1 MGVKIGIT
9 GGIGTGKSAACAM
22 FKSLRIPVYDA
33 DFNAK
38 WLMENNVELIEKIK
52 TLLGLEAYTSD
63 NKLDKAFVA
72 NQIFSSESLKERL
85 EALVHPA
92 VAIHFAEWAKNQTA
106 EYVLKEAAL
115 TYETGDDA
123 NLDAV
128 IVVDAPWPIRLDR
141 IIKRDH
147 SSSLQ
152 AEARRDAQMS
162 QLEKVAQADYVLIND
177 KSLDELEMQVKAL
190 DKQIRERFNLGQ

>member
-9 GGIGTGKSAACAM
+9 GGIGTGKSAACAV
-22 FKSLRIPVYDA
+22 FKSLGIPIYDA

-38 WLMENNVELIEKIK
+38 WLMENNKDLINKIK
-52 TLLGLEAYTSD
+52 NLLSSEAYTSE
-63 NKLDKAFVA
+63 NKLNKSFVTK
-72 NQIFSSESLKERL
+72 QIFSSDSLKEQL

-92 VAIHFAEWAKNQTA
+92 VAIHFDEWAKNQTT

-115 TYETGDDA
+115 TYETGDEV

-141 IIKRDH
+141 IIKRDQ
-147 SSSLQ
+147 STPLQ
-152 AEARRDAQMS
+152 AEARRKAQMS
-162 QLEKVAQADYVLIND
+162 QSEKVAQADYILLND
-177 KSLDELEMQVKAL
+177 KSLNELEAQVKAL
-190 DKQIRERFNLGQ
+190 DKQIREEFNLGQ

>member
-9 GGIGTGKSAACAM
+9 GGIGTGKSAACAV
-22 FKSLRIPVYDA
+22 FKSLGIPIYDA

-38 WLMENNVELIEKIK
+38 WLMENNKDLIDKIK
-52 TLLGLEAYTSD
+52 NLLSAEAYNSE
-63 NKLDKAFVA
+63 NKLNKSFVA
-72 NQIFSSESLKERL
+72 KQIFSSDSLKAQL

-92 VAIHFAEWAKNQTA
+92 VAIHFDEWAKNQTT

-115 TYETGDDA
+115 TFETGDEV

-141 IIKRDH
+141 IIKRDQ
-147 SSSLQ
+147 SSPPQ
-152 AEARRDAQMS
+152 AEARRKAQMS
-162 QLEKVAQADYVLIND
+162 QSEKVAKADYILIND
-177 KSLDELEMQVKAL
+177 KSLNELEVQVKAL
-190 DKQIRERFNLGQ
+190 DKQIREEFNLGQ

>member
-9 GGIGTGKSAACAM
+9 GGIGTGKSAACAV
-22 FKSLRIPVYDA
+22 FKSLGIPIYDA

-38 WLMENNVELIEKIK
+38 WLMENNKDLIDKIK
-52 TLLGLEAYTSD
+52 NLLSAEAYNSE
-63 NKLDKAFVA
+63 NKLNKSFVA
-72 NQIFSSESLKERL
+72 KQIFSSDSLKAQL

-92 VAIHFAEWAKNQTA
+92 VAIHFDEWAKNQTT

-115 TYETGDDA
+115 TFETGDEV

-141 IIKRDH
+141 IIKRDQ
-147 SSSLQ
+147 SSPPQ
-152 AEARRDAQMS
+152 AEARRKAQMS
-162 QLEKVAQADYVLIND
+162 QSEKVAKADYILIND
-177 KSLDELEMQVKAL
+177 KSLNELEVQVKAL
-190 DKQIRERFNLGQ
+190 DKQIREQFNLGQ

>member
-9 GGIGTGKSAACAM
+9 GGIGTGKSAACAV
-22 FKSLRIPVYDA
+22 FKSLGIPIYDA

-38 WLMENNVELIEKIK
+38 WLMENNKDLIDKIK
-52 TLLGLEAYTSD
+52 NLLSSEAYTSE
-63 NKLDKAFVA
+63 NKLNKSFVA
-72 NQIFSSESLKERL
+72 KQIFSSDSLKEQL

-92 VAIHFAEWAKNQTA
+92 VAIHFNEWAKNQTT

-115 TYETGDDA
+115 TYETGDEA

-141 IIKRDH
+141 IIKRDQ
-147 SSSLQ
+147 STPLQ
-152 AEARRDAQMS
+152 AEARRKAQMS
-162 QLEKVAQADYVLIND
+162 QSKKVTQADYILLND
-177 KSLDELEMQVKAL
+177 KSLNELEVQVKAL
-190 DKQIRERFNLGQ
+190 DKQIREEFNLGQ

>member
-9 GGIGTGKSAACAM
+9 GGIGTGKSAACAV
-22 FKSLRIPVYDA
+22 FKSLGIPIYDA

-38 WLMENNVELIEKIK
+38 WLMENNKDLINKIK
-52 TLLGLEAYTSD
+52 NLLSSEAYTSE
-63 NKLDKAFVA
+63 NKLNKSFVTK
-72 NQIFSSESLKERL
+72 QIFSSDSLKEQL

-92 VAIHFAEWAKNQTA
+92 VAIHFDEWAKNQTT

-115 TYETGDDA
+115 TYETGDEA

-141 IIKRDH
+141 IIKRDQ
-147 SSSLQ
+147 STPLQ
-152 AEARRDAQMS
+152 AEARRKAQMS
-162 QLEKVAQADYVLIND
+162 QSKKVAQADYILLND
-177 KSLDELEMQVKAL
+177 KSLNELEVQVKAL
-190 DKQIRERFNLGQ
+190 DKQIREEFNLGQ

>member
-9 GGIGTGKSAACAM
+9 GGIGTGKSAACAV
-22 FKSLRIPVYDA
+22 FKSLGIPIYDA

-38 WLMENNVELIEKIK
+38 WLMENNKDLINKIK
-52 TLLGLEAYTSD
+52 NLLSSEAYTSE
-63 NKLDKAFVA
+63 NKLNKSFVTK
-72 NQIFSSESLKERL
+72 QIFSSDSLKEQL

-92 VAIHFAEWAKNQTA
+92 VAIHFDEWAKNQTT

-115 TYETGDDA
+115 TYETGDEA

-141 IIKRDH
+141 IIKRDQ
-147 SSSLQ
+147 STPLQ
-152 AEARRDAQMS
+152 AEARRKAQMS
-162 QLEKVAQADYVLIND
+162 QSKKVAQADYILLND
-177 KSLDELEMQVKAL
+177 KSLNELEAQVKAL
-190 DKQIRERFNLGQ
+190 DKQIREEFNLGQ

>member
-9 GGIGTGKSAACAM
+9 GGIGTGKSAACAV
-22 FKSLRIPVYDA
+22 FKSLGIPIYDA

-38 WLMENNVELIEKIK
+38 WLMENNKDLIDKIK
-52 TLLGLEAYTSD
+52 NLLSSEAYTSE
-63 NKLDKAFVA
+63 NKLNKSFVA
-72 NQIFSSESLKERL
+72 KQIFSSDSLKEQL

-92 VAIHFAEWAKNQTA
+92 VAIHFDEWSKNQTT

-115 TYETGDDA
+115 TYETGDEA

-141 IIKRDH
+141 IIKRDQ
-147 SSSLQ
+147 STPLQ
-152 AEARRDAQMS
+152 AEARRKAQMS
-162 QLEKVAQADYVLIND
+162 QSKKVTQADYILLND
-177 KSLDELEMQVKAL
+177 KSLNELEAQVKSL
-190 DKQIRERFNLGQ
+190 DKQIREEFNLGQ

>member
-9 GGIGTGKSAACAM
+9 GGIGTGKSAACAV
-22 FKSLRIPVYDA
+22 FKSLGIPIYDA

-38 WLMENNVELIEKIK
+38 WLMENNKDLIDKIK
-52 TLLGLEAYTSD
+52 NLLSAEAYTSE
-63 NKLDKAFVA
+63 NKLNKSFVA
-72 NQIFSSESLKERL
+72 KQIFSSDSLKEQL

-92 VAIHFAEWAKNQTA
+92 VAIHFDEWAKNQTT

-115 TYETGDDA
+115 TYETGDEA

-141 IIKRDH
+141 IIKRDQ
-147 SSSLQ
+147 STPLQ
-152 AEARRDAQMS
+152 AEARRKAQMS
-162 QLEKVAQADYVLIND
+162 QSKKVAQADYILLNN
-177 KSLDELEMQVKAL
+177 KSLSELEAQVKAL
-190 DKQIRERFNLGQ
+190 DKQIREEFNLGQ

>member
-9 GGIGTGKSAACAM
+9 GGIGTGKSAACAV
-22 FKSLRIPVYDA
+22 FKSLGIPIYDA

-38 WLMENNVELIEKIK
+38 WLMENNKDLIDKIK
-52 TLLGLEAYTSD
+52 NLLSAEAYNSE
-63 NKLDKAFVA
+63 NKLNKSFVA
-72 NQIFSSESLKERL
+72 KQIFSSDSLKAQL

-92 VAIHFAEWAKNQTA
+92 VAIHFDEWAKNQTT

-115 TYETGDDA
+115 TFETGDEV

-141 IIKRDH
+141 IIKRDQ
-147 SSSLQ
+147 SSPPQ
-152 AEARRDAQMS
+152 AEDRRKAQMS
-162 QLEKVAQADYVLIND
+162 QSEKVAKADYILIND
-177 KSLDELEMQVKAL
+177 KSLNELEVQVKAL
-190 DKQIRERFNLGQ
+190 DKQIREQFNLGQ

>member
-9 GGIGTGKSAACAM
+9 GGIGTGKSAACAV
-22 FKSLRIPVYDA
+22 FKSLGIPIYDA

-38 WLMENNVELIEKIK
+38 WLMENNKDLINKIK
-52 TLLGLEAYTSD
+52 NLLSSEAYTSE
-63 NKLDKAFVA
+63 NKLNKSFVA
-72 NQIFSSESLKERL
+72 KQIFSSDSLKEQL

-92 VAIHFAEWAKNQTA
+92 VAIHFNEWAKNQTT

-115 TYETGDDA
+115 TYETGDEA

-141 IIKRDH
+141 IIKRDQ
-147 SSSLQ
+147 STPLQ
-152 AEARRDAQMS
+152 AEARRKAQMS
-162 QLEKVAQADYVLIND
+162 QSKKVTQADYILLND
-177 KSLDELEMQVKAL
+177 KSLNELEVQVKAL
-190 DKQIRERFNLGQ
+190 DKQIREEFNLGQ

>member
-1 MGVKIGIT
+1 MGIKIGIT

-22 FKSLRIPVYDA
+22 FKSLGIPVYDA

-38 WLMENNVELIEKIK
+38 WLMGNNADLIEKIK

-72 NQIFSSESLKERL
+72 NQIFSSESLKEQL

-147 SSSLQ
+147 SSPLQ
-152 AEARRDAQMS
+152 AEARRDAQMI
-162 QLEKVAQADYVLIND
+162 QLEKVSQADYLLTND
-177 KSLDELEMQVKAL
+177 KSLDELEVQVKAL
-190 DKQIRERFNLGQ
+190 DKQIREQFNLGQ

>member
-9 GGIGTGKSAACAM
+9 GGIGTGKSAACAV
-22 FKSLRIPVYDA
+22 FKSLGIPIYDA

-38 WLMENNVELIEKIK
+38 WLMENNKDLINKIK
-52 TLLGLEAYTSD
+52 NLLSSEAYTSE
-63 NKLDKAFVA
+63 NKLNKSFVTK
-72 NQIFSSESLKERL
+72 QIFSSDSLKEQL

-92 VAIHFAEWAKNQTA
+92 VAIHFDEWAKNQTT

-115 TYETGDDA
+115 TYETGDET

-141 IIKRDH
+141 IIKRDQ
-147 SSSLQ
+147 STPLQ
-152 AEARRDAQMS
+152 AEARRKAQMS
-162 QLEKVAQADYVLIND
+162 QSKKVAQADYILLND
-177 KSLDELEMQVKAL
+177 KSLNELEVQVKAL
-190 DKQIRERFNLGQ
+190 DKQIREEFNLGQ

>member
-9 GGIGTGKSAACAM
+9 GGIGTGKSAACAV
-22 FKSLRIPVYDA
+22 FKSLGIPIYDA

-38 WLMENNVELIEKIK
+38 WLMENNKDLIDKIK
-52 TLLGLEAYTSD
+52 NLLSSEAYTSE
-63 NKLDKAFVA
+63 NKLNKSFVA
-72 NQIFSSESLKERL
+72 KQIFSSDSLKEQL

-92 VAIHFAEWAKNQTA
+92 VAIHFDEWAKNQTT

-115 TYETGDDA
+115 TYETGDEA

-141 IIKRDH
+141 IIKRDQ
-147 SSSLQ
+147 STPLQ
-152 AEARRDAQMS
+152 AEVRRKAQMS
-162 QLEKVAQADYVLIND
+162 QSKKVAQADYILLND
-177 KSLDELEMQVKAL
+177 KSLNELEVQVKAL
-190 DKQIRERFNLGQ
+190 DKQIREEFNLGQ